1 MFSLLLWHMDLK
13 LNMMHF
19 QSTLLIFL
27 AQGFFKATLKMKQA
41 MVTLRGM
48 AEHKFSNVYQCLT
61 LVLHLYTWIL
71 VFPLIPFSSFLFP
84 LFSGPSFP
92 PSRASLFE
100 LCNVGGCCC
109 RWVAQSRSNLDP
121 SATMAGDFL
130 LLYWDN
136 FGKNQTPL
144 QRNGMTAIPKIQNYP
159 FPVYYVACL
168 FTCPCV
174 WWFDTYWMVLK
185 FYGRFQLKH
194 FEIACLS
201 ISIQFWVE
209 ILFALRA
216 KEYFAKRIKQLDHHL
231 GD

>member
-1 MFSLLLWHMDLK
+1 M
-13 LNMMHF
+13 
-19 QSTLLIFL
+19 TLLHTQL
-27 AQGFFKATLKMKQA
+27 C
-41 MVTLRGM
+41 
-48 AEHKFSNVYQCLT
+48 S
-61 LVLHLYTWIL
+61 WIL
-71 VFPLIPFSSFLFP
+71 VFPLIPFPSFLFHPFFWTIFSSVSSFTVLALQCGGLP
-84 LFSGPSFP
+84 LLLSGSVPVKLRPLGHHGRDFP
-92 PSRASLFE
+92 
-100 LCNVGGCCC
+100 
-109 RWVAQSRSNLDP
+109 
-121 SATMAGDFL
+121 
-130 LLYWDN
+130 LLYWDS

-144 QRNGMTAIPKIQNYP
+144 QRNGMTCIPKIQNYP
-159 FPVYYVACL
+159 FPVYYVGCL

-194 FEIACLS
+194 FEIACLF